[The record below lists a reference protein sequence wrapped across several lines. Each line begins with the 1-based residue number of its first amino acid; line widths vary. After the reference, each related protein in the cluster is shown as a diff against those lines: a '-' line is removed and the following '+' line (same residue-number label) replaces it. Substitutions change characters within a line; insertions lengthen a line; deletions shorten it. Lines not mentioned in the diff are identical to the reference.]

1 MEAVGSDLTFLVLP
15 IAPHHVPPACPMPP
29 SESPPG
35 RTSLEVADVFRGEAA
50 TYLRDYGARLSS
62 GQKRVFS
69 DIQACRTAVMGGHV
83 GACDACGH
91 RAISYN
97 SCRNRHCP
105 KCQALARAKWLEQ
118 RAAELLPISYF
129 HVVFT
134 LPAEIAALAL
144 QNKRLLYGMLFEAA
158 SRTLREVAANPRHLG
173 ASEIGL
179 LAVLHT
185 WGQNL
190 MHHPHLHCV
199 VSGGGLS
206 EDGSRWIASRPHYF
220 LPVRVLSRVF
230 RNRFRALLQKAF
242 QRGELTF
249 CGELEALADPNAF
262 ERLLKAATQR
272 EWVVYAKRPFGNAT
286 CVLKYLAQYTHRVA
300 ISNSRLLSYRDGNVT
315 FRYKDYAQESRRRTM
330 TLAAA
335 EFIRRFLLHVL
346 PDGFMRIRHYGY
358 LANRHRR
365 EKLATCRRLLGVLE
379 PTATPTE
386 ESEIKPASGDCESET
401 AILCPACRTGRLRI
415 VETFERRSRSCREL
429 SQQLPPQIVIPFADS
444 S

>member
-1 MEAVGSDLTFLVLP
+1 
-15 IAPHHVPPACPMPP
+15 MPP
-29 SESPPG
+29 SQSLPG
-35 RTSLEVADVFRGEAA
+35 RTRLEVADIFRGEASA
-50 TYLRDYGARLSS
+50 FWRDYGHRLSS
-62 GQKRVFS
+62 PQKRVYS

-83 GACDACGH
+83 RACEHCDH
-91 RAISYN
+91 QEISYN

-105 KCQALARAKWLEQ
+105 KCQALARAHWLEQ

-134 LPAEIAALAL
+134 LPSEVAALAL
-144 QNKRLLYGMLFEAA
+144 QNKRLLYGMLFEAG
-158 SRTLREVAANPRHLG
+158 SQTLMKVAANPRHLG
-173 ASEIGL
+173 ADQIGL

-206 EDGSRWIASRPHYF
+206 QDEARWIASRKYYF

-230 RNRFRALLQKAF
+230 RNKFRALLQRAF
-242 QRGELTF
+242 QRGELKF
-249 CGELEALADPNAF
+249 LGELQPLADPDAF
-262 ERLLKAATQR
+262 RRFLSAATNR
-272 EWVVYAKRPFGNAT
+272 EWIVYAKRPFGDPT
-286 CVLKYLAQYTHRVA
+286 CVLKYLARYTHRVA
-300 ISNSRLLSYRDGNVT
+300 ISNSRLLAYRDGCVT
-315 FRYKDYAQESRRRTM
+315 FRYKDYAQQARQRTM
-330 TLAAA
+330 TLPAA

-365 EKLATCRRLLGVLE
+365 QKLATCRRLLGVAL
-379 PTATPTE
+379 PT
-386 ESEIKPASGDCESET
+386 KPEADVKRTDGQPCEHDCEMEMT
-401 AILCPACRTGRLRI
+401 IPCPACKTGRMRI
-415 VETFERRSRSCREL
+415 VERFERLPRRGCARSLSLPLRSD
-429 SQQLPPQIVIPFADS
+429 IPFQDS

>member
-1 MEAVGSDLTFLVLP
+1 MPQSKSLT
-15 IAPHHVPPACPMPP
+15 
-29 SESPPG
+29 G
-35 RTSLEVADVFRGEAA
+35 RTNLEVADIFRGEAVS
-50 TYLRDYGARLSS
+50 YLQDYGARLSS
-62 GQKRVFS
+62 SQKRVFS

-83 GACDACGH
+83 GACDECGH

-134 LPAEIAALAL
+134 LPAEVAALAL

-158 SRTLREVAANPRHLG
+158 SRTLIEVAANPRHLG
-173 ASEIGL
+173 AKEIGL

-206 EDGSRWIASRPHYF
+206 QDGSGWIASRKHYF

-230 RNRFRALLQKAF
+230 RNKFRALLQKAF
-242 QRGELTF
+242 QRGELKF
-249 CGELEALADPNAF
+249 FGELQPLADPDAF
-262 ERLLKAATQR
+262 RRFLTAATQR
-272 EWVVYAKRPFGNAT
+272 EWVVYAKRPFGDAS
-286 CVLKYLAQYTHRVA
+286 CVLKYLARYTHRVA
-300 ISNSRLLSYRDGNVT
+300 ISNRRLLAYRDGNVT
-315 FRYKDYAQESRRRTM
+315 FRYKDYAQESRQRTM
-330 TLAAA
+330 TLPAA

-365 EKLATCRRLLGVLE
+365 QKLATCRRLLGVLE
-379 PTATPTE
+379 PAVTDAEDPEVQPFAAGCETEATTR
-386 ESEIKPASGDCESET
+386 
-401 AILCPACRTGRLRI
+401 CPACRTGRLRVI
-415 VETFERRSRSCREL
+415 ETFERRPRRCGEL
-429 SQQLPPQIVIPFADS
+429 SQPRPPQIIIPFQDS

>member
-1 MEAVGSDLTFLVLP
+1 
-15 IAPHHVPPACPMPP
+15 MPP

-35 RTSLEVADVFRGEAA
+35 RTSLEVADVFRGEAT
-50 TYLRDYGARLSS
+50 TYLKDYGARLSA

-69 DIQACRTAVMGGHV
+69 DVSACRTAVMGGHV

-118 RAAELLPISYF
+118 RAAELLPIAYF
-129 HVVFT
+129 HIVFT
-134 LPAEIAALAL
+134 LPAEIAAVAL

-158 SRTLREVAANPRHLG
+158 SRTLMEVAANPRHLG
-173 ASEIGL
+173 AKEIGL

-206 EDGSRWIASRPHYF
+206 ADGTQWIASRPYYF

-230 RNRFRALLQKAF
+230 RNKFRALLQKAF
-242 QRGELTF
+242 ERGELTF
-249 CGELEALADPNAF
+249 CGELESLADPQAF
-262 ERLLKAATQR
+262 GRFLKAATVR
-272 EWVVYAKRPFGNAT
+272 EWVVYAKRPFGNAS

-300 ISNSRLLSYRDGNVT
+300 ISNGRLLTYRDGNVT
-315 FRYKDYAQESRRRTM
+315 FRYKDYAQESRQRTM

-358 LANRHRR
+358 LANRHRQQ
-365 EKLATCRRLLGVLE
+365 KLATCRRLLGVLE
-379 PTATPTE
+379 PAPATGQDLPGKPETVAD
-386 ESEIKPASGDCESET
+386 ESGI
-401 AILCPACRTGRLRI
+401 AIRCPACRIGQLRVI
-415 VETFERRSRSCREL
+415 ETFERRSRGCREL
-429 SQQLPPQIVIPFADS
+429 LHPPPPPIVIPFADS

>member
-1 MEAVGSDLTFLVLP
+1 MS
-15 IAPHHVPPACPMPP
+15 P
-29 SESPPG
+29 SESLSG

-50 TYLRDYGARLSS
+50 AFLRDYGARLSS

-69 DIQACRTAVMGGHV
+69 DISVCRTAVMGGHV

-158 SRTLREVAANPRHLG
+158 SRTLMEVAANPRHLG
-173 ASEIGL
+173 AKEIGL

-190 MHHPHLHCV
+190 LHHPHLHCV

-206 EDGSRWIASRPHYF
+206 ADGTQWIASRPYYF

-230 RNRFRALLQKAF
+230 RNRFRALLHKAF

-249 CGELEALADPNAF
+249 CGELQPLADPQAF
-262 ERLLKAATQR
+262 ERFLKAATWR
-272 EWVVYAKRPFGNAT
+272 EWVVYSKRPFGNAT

-300 ISNSRLLSYRDGNVT
+300 ISNSRLVGYRDGNVT
-315 FRYKDYAQESRRRTM
+315 FRYKDYAQESRQRCM
-330 TLAAA
+330 TLPAA
-335 EFIRRFLLHVL
+335 EFIRRFLMHVL

-358 LANRHRR
+358 LANRHRQQ
-365 EKLATCRRLLGVLE
+365 KLATCRRLLDVLE
-379 PTATPTE
+379 PAAKATE
-386 ESEIKPASGDCESET
+386 EPEIKPTSRDCEAET
-401 AILCPACRTGRLRI
+401 VILCPACRTGRLRT

-429 SQQLPPQIVIPFADS
+429 SQRLPSLTHIPFDDS

>member
-1 MEAVGSDLTFLVLP
+1 
-15 IAPHHVPPACPMPP
+15 MPP
-29 SESPPG
+29 SPSLPG
-35 RTSLEVADVFRGEAA
+35 RTNLEVADIFRGEAVSF
-50 TYLRDYGARLSS
+50 LQDYGERLSS
-62 GQKRVFS
+62 TQKRVIS

-83 GACDACGH
+83 GACNECGH
-91 RAISYN
+91 REISYN

-134 LPAEIAALAL
+134 LPAEIATLAL

-158 SRTLREVAANPRHLG
+158 SQTLMEVAANPRHLG
-173 ASEIGL
+173 ADEIGL

-206 EDGSRWIASRPHYF
+206 QDEARWIASRKHYF
-220 LPVRVLSRVF
+220 LPVRVVSRVF
-230 RNRFRALLQKAF
+230 RNKFRILLQKAF
-242 QRGELTF
+242 QRGELEF
-249 CGELEALADPNAF
+249 FGELQPLADPDAF
-262 ERLLKAATQR
+262 RRFLAAATGR
-272 EWVVYAKRPFGNAT
+272 EWVVYAKRPFGDAT
-286 CVLKYLAQYTHRVA
+286 CVLKYLARYTHRVA
-300 ISNSRLLSYRDGNVT
+300 ISNSRLLAYQDGKVT
-315 FRYKDYAQESRRRTM
+315 FRYKDYAEEGRQRSM
-330 TLAAA
+330 TLPAA

-358 LANRHRR
+358 LANRYRR
-365 EKLATCRRLLGVLE
+365 QKLAACRRLLGVLE
-379 PTATPTE
+379 PAATVVVPE
-386 ESEIKPASGDCESET
+386 DLEFKPSVPACEAEAT
-401 AILCPACRTGRLRI
+401 TRCPACRTGRMLVI
-415 VETFERRSRSCREL
+415 ETFERSPRGCGN
-429 SQQLPPQIVIPFADS
+429 LPRLLQPHVVVPFEDS